1 MFECFWRG
9 YDQIRP
15 SAIVS
20 AGFMLEDR
28 LCVADCLVLI
38 HSLAVYSCQAATLV
52 VSSADIRLLRF
63 GVLHLIRS
71 KAAIVIRK
79 ACESSLATIP
89 LFPQPTA
96 EDKSN
101 AQSHKHRL
109 GWVLLNIC
117 SYFRL
122 PRLRARLGIRPC
134 IFYDLLEVH
143 GFCFRC

>member
-1 MFECFWRG
+1 MFECFG
-9 YDQIRP
+9 EVMTKYARP
-15 SAIVS
+15 PLFQPVS
-20 AGFMLEDR
+20 WLEDR
-28 LCVADCLVLI
+28 RCVADCLVLI

-117 SYFRL
+117 SYFRPL
-122 PRLRARLGIRPC
+122 SS
-134 IFYDLLEVH
+134 H
-143 GFCFRC
+143 GGQSGSRDAEMKRVCGRSSAKWV